1 MKDLF
6 LCMETEISKCADHYE
21 WCGTYISN
29 TIFAIIQKT
38 CPEFVSMQNLSPLC
52 LWLCP
57 TSMFE
62 KANPSLKSIFF
73 LSYFKRSIE
82 PECVYAF
89 LLAIQLPSQLIYT
102 WGDHFFAPKADLGKP
117 EVRQASY
124 RERTGVNTRALPC
137 SEGAPRKARGPPG
150 VL

>member
-1 MKDLF
+1 MHIQYQTNVLQSAEI
-6 LCMETEISKCADHYE
+6 MELKFRNLWIIFIMNDVVYYLSIS
-21 WCGTYISN
+21 
-29 TIFAIIQKT
+29 IFAIIIHKT
-38 CPEFVSMQNLSPLC
+38 SPKFVSMQNLSPLC

-102 WGDHFFAPKADLGKP
+102 WGDHFFEIFSNEMFLIFGK
-117 EVRQASY
+117 
-124 RERTGVNTRALPC
+124 
-137 SEGAPRKARGPPG
+137 
-150 VL
+150 